1 MPQGIVPAS
10 PAGIEPGPLEA
21 WNSSCSSSSSG
32 SDVPPSPS
40 SSEGE
45 VTKRRQVEEEKAVAR
60 ADAVAAVADSGDD
73 EPLALRLKAA
83 DFLPG
88 LRTSDEL
95 SVVL

>member
-1 MPQGIVPAS
+1 M
-10 PAGIEPGPLEA
+10 
-21 WNSSCSSSSSG
+21 
-32 SDVPPSPS
+32 
-40 SSEGE
+40 
-45 VTKRRQVEEEKAVAR
+45 TKRRRVEEEKAVAR